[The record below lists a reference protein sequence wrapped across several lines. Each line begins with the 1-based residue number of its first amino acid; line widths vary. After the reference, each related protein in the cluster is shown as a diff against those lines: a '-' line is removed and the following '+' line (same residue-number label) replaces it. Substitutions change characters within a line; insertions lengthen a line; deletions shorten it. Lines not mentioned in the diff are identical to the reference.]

1 VGDVLVAGQWQEI
14 RRVGA
19 VMGKRRGVEY
29 L

>member
-1 VGDVLVAGQWQEI
+1 MGDVLVAGQWQEI
-14 RRVGA
+14 RRVDA